1 MSGRN
6 TRTDEARA
14 IEEAARRSLGGIATG
29 TGRASATLDAL
40 GSVVGV
46 TWPARNKETGRAVAA
61 PAFLATATGPVRLNI
76 GRGPDM
82 FDLVL
87 GGIPADVKAS
97 GDEVRLTANVP
108 LGMAVRAARFDYPIV
123 QVAADTRDT
132 GGNVWEV
139 SRMKFRVASGLQA
152 LDRAVAVPHRRSATG
167 TRLRVWA
174 RDLDWSP
181 SMTAAGCL
189 AFIGA
194 NFTPVKVAKVETAR
208 IEVATGNGWTVRVH
222 PSGRVTVR
230 RSDESPHVARAG
242 SILATDAVQDVAEAL
257 ASGAPVRVCRVQV
270 SNLRKILESAR
281 PGAGEAI
288 LTVRG
293 QGHMFA

>member
-1 MSGRN
+1 M
-6 TRTDEARA
+6 
-14 IEEAARRSLGGIATG
+14 EEWARRALGGIATG
-29 TGRASATLDAL
+29 TGRASAVLDAL
-40 GSVVGV
+40 GALVG
-46 TWPARNKETGRAVAA
+46 TPWPARNKETGRAVAV
-61 PAFLATATGPVRLNI
+61 PAYLATATGPVRLNI

-87 GGIPADVKAS
+87 GGSIPADVKAS

-108 LGMAVRAARFDYPIV
+108 LGMAVRAARFDFPIIRV
-123 QVAADTRDT
+123 DADTRDM
-132 GGNVWEV
+132 GRNVWQV
-139 SRMKFRVASGLQA
+139 TRGTFRVASGLQA

-167 TRLRVWA
+167 TRLRVWT

-181 SMTAAGCL
+181 SMTAAECL

-194 NFTPVKVAKVETAR
+194 NFAPVKVAKVEKAR
-208 IEVATGNGWTVRVH
+208 VEVATGNGWTVRVH
-222 PSGRVTVR
+222 ASGRVTVR

>member
-6 TRTDEARA
+6 ARTDEARA
-14 IEEAARRSLGGIATG
+14 VEEAARRALGGIATG
-29 TGRASATLDAL
+29 TGRASAVLDAL
-40 GSVVGV
+40 GTTVGV
-46 TWPARNKETGRAVAA
+46 VWPARNKSTGREKAV
-61 PAFLATATGPVRLNI
+61 PAFLATPTGPVRLNI

-82 FDLVL
+82 FDLII
-87 GGIPADVKAS
+87 GGVPADVKAS
-97 GDEVRLTANVP
+97 GDEIRLTANVP
-108 LGMAVRAARFDYPIV
+108 LGEAVRAARFDFPIIRV
-123 QVAADTRDT
+123 EAVTRDM
-132 GGNVWEV
+132 GRNVWDV
-139 SRMKFRVASGLQA
+139 TRLKFRVASGLQA

-167 TRLRVWA
+167 TRLRVWT
-174 RDLDWSP
+174 RDLDWTRP
-181 SMTAAGCL
+181 MTATECL

-194 NFTPVKVAKVETAR
+194 TFSPVKVAKVEAAR
-208 IEVATGNGWTVRVH
+208 VEVATANGWTVRVH
-222 PSGRVTVR
+222 ASGRVTVR
-230 RSDESPHVARAG
+230 RTDESPHAARPG
-242 SILATDAVQDVAEAL
+242 RILATDAVQDVAEAL